1 MELLVTGAT
10 NKQIS
15 ERLVV
20 TEATTKSHV
29 AHILRKLRAGNRA
42 EAVHRYMR
50 LLASTTASRPAPLR
64 LAARVYGRK
73 RPGLRATRPW
83 EVAPCG
89 CR

>member
-1 MELLVTGAT
+1 MELLVTGST
-10 NKQIS
+10 NKQIA

-50 LLASTTASRPAPLR
+50 LLDARSRLAPAPR
-64 LAARVYGRK
+64 RAARDTVSFIPVR
-73 RPGLRATRPW
+73 
-83 EVAPCG
+83 VS
-89 CR
+89 